1 MSPNY
6 EDSAY
11 FSDTDTCECKGN
23 NEIIELRERVS
34 TLETEIDQIKQ
45 LNNKLLKALGQ
56 ETLANDFTTNLHV
69 KDDETQTVDSS
80 PTLNS
85 RDEPQ
90 TVDISHTLN
99 SRDETQVDVLTN
111 EDQNNEIQE
120 AKITTPSNH
129 VLQTSAVTH
138 MYTKNV
144 DNNVGILRAEMVRN
158 TDGNGRKHTYRHIKS
173 IEQFTQNEQDRVN
186 IFIQKCEGTLV
197 SMLGGLDTIRTLTW
211 DTLTHKVLNLS
222 TVKDDIDNIHE
233 IYNFKWL
240 GLEDPLIFEGM
251 LKQQIEATPP
261 LLLNYKQ
268 VLIHNMTQAM
278 KDSVRDIWMDLLD
291 KDPGET
297 LQRIASLFQEKG
309 WSYFFDTP
317 PIQKPIHKPFSFP
330 QIVYNMVPYVLFP
343 YSN

>member
-1 MSPNY
+1 MEKYHSQDSLASLFT

-11 FSDTDTCECKGN
+11 FSDTCQCKGN
-23 NEIIELRERVS
+23 NEILELRERVG
-34 TLETEIDQIKQ
+34 TLEKEIDQIKQ
-45 LNNKLLKALGQ
+45 INNKLLKAFGQ
-56 ETLANDFTTNLHV
+56 ETLENDVTPILNLN
-69 KDDETQTVDSS
+69 ETQTVDIS
-80 PTLNS
+80 PTLNL
-85 RDEPQ
+85 RDEK
-90 TVDISHTLN
+90 L
-99 SRDETQVDVLTN
+99 VDVLTN

-120 AKITTPSNH
+120 AKLTTPSNN
-129 VLQTSAVTH
+129 VLQTSAVTYT
-138 MYTKNV
+138 YTKNV

-173 IEQFTQNEQDRVN
+173 IEKFTINDNDRIQ
-186 IFIQKCEGTLV
+186 IFIQQSDTMLV
-197 SMLGGLDTIRTLTW
+197 TMLGGVDYIRTLTW
-211 DTLTHKVLNLS
+211 DTLTDKVLNLS
-222 TVKDDIDNIHE
+222 TVKDDIDNLHE

-251 LKQQIEATPP
+251 LKQQIEVTPP
-261 LLLNYKQ
+261 LILNYKQ
-268 VLIHNMTQAM
+268 VLIHNITQAM

-297 LQRIASLFQEKG
+297 LLKIASLFQEKG